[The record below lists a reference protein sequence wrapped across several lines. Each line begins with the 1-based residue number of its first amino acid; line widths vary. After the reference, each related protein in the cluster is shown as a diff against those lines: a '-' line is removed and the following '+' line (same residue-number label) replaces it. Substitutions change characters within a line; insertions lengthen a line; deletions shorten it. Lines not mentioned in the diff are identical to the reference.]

1 MTFPGLRP
9 LTPLNTSFRIRY
21 LRPLSAG
28 LLAAI
33 CSVALPAA
41 SLDSGKFKPL
51 IDETKVTTLFAFDN
65 HSIPFTRSLE
75 MNLNQPEKYSGNPV
89 VPLGKK
95 GEADEWAVQF
105 YGSVLR
111 ENGKFR
117 MWYAALDGARG
128 QSPQHNSSLWRPA
141 YAESVDGVNW
151 VKPKLGLVEYKGN
164 KDNNLLAFEPVL
176 GPINVKVLHEPEDP
190 DPSRRYKLV
199 AHVYWLKGGE
209 KRHGTLVPY
218 ASADGFTWKSLVPIT
233 PQNAELPESQLLL
246 PPMHIEPAG
255 GLFKWDGM
263 YVSSGQNPF
272 PGTRPTH
279 ARIVRQFRSRDFVEW
294 SQTSHVA
301 FVRAGQYDLQPVG
314 NAGRQSHE
322 GISVWNR
329 GNVLLGLM
337 GLWQGK
343 TGQWPEI
350 TIDLAFVISNDGLQF
365 REPIEER
372 VYIPIGP
379 DGAWDQGGLVQGQGF
394 ENVGDKTY
402 LYYGAWDPRTWSGYE
417 VPIPARGGVG
427 LATLPRDR
435 FGDLRV
441 RDYGEGASEFITTS
455 LPVNAGERRRF
466 YLNADGLAADA
477 ALKIELLNHDEQPLP
492 DYSGSNAALV
502 TQSGFQTPIAWKN
515 RTEISGLPQRFRIKV
530 TFVGDKKA
538 AIRFSALYIQ
548 P

>member
-1 MTFPGLRP
+1 MITYPKKRLAQAIP
-9 LTPLNTSFRIRY
+9 LTSFF
-21 LRPLSAG
+21 
-28 LLAAI
+28 LLFSITLHAAT
-33 CSVALPAA
+33 
-41 SLDSGKFKPL
+41 LDSGTFKPV

-75 MNLNQPEKYSGNPV
+75 MNLNKPEKYPGNPI

-105 YGSVLR
+105 YGSVIR
-111 ENGKFR
+111 EKGKFR

-128 QSPQHNSSLWRPA
+128 QSPEHNSSLWRPA
-141 YAESVDGVNW
+141 YAESTDGVNW

-164 KDNNLLAFEPVL
+164 KDNNLLLFEPAL
-176 GPINVKVLHEPEDP
+176 GPINVKVLHEPEER
-190 DPSRRYKLV
+190 DPSRRYKM
-199 AHVYWLKGGE
+199 ATHVYWLKGGD

-218 ASADGFTWKSLVPIT
+218 ASADGLRWRSLVPVT
-233 PQNAELPESQLLL
+233 PNNAELPEDQLVL

-272 PGTRPTH
+272 DGTRPTH

-301 FVRAGQYDLQPVG
+301 FVRDGQYQLLQNG
-314 NAGRQSHE
+314 NNGRQSHE
-322 GISVWNR
+322 GVSVWNR
-329 GNVLLGLM
+329 GNVLLGLT
-337 GLWQGK
+337 GLWQGS
-343 TGQWPEI
+343 TQWPEI
-350 TIDLAFVISNDGLQF
+350 TIDLGFLISNDGLQF
-365 REPIEER
+365 REPIEELKYLE
-372 VYIPIGP
+372 V
-379 DGAWDQGGLVQGQGF
+379 GANGTWDQGGLMQGQGF

-402 LYYGAWDPRTWSGYE
+402 LYYGAWDPRTWTGYQ
-417 VPIPARGGVG
+417 VPIPPRGGVG

-455 LPVNAGERRRF
+455 LAVKRGEHRRF

-477 ALKIELLNHDEQPLP
+477 ALKIELLTHDERPIP
-492 DYSGSNAALV
+492 AYSGANAAVV
-502 TQSGFQTPIAWKN
+502 TKSGFQTPIQWKGKN
-515 RTEISGLPQRFRIKV
+515 KLSGLPERFRIKA
-530 TFVGDKKA
+530 TFVGENKR
-538 AIRFSALYIQ
+538 AIRFSAIYVQEDDKASL
-548 P
+548 